1 MKPSSLADWRH
12 HMPEFLRDRRDLH
25 DLVDAAIAAR
35 KNAYAPYSGFQVGA
49 ALRSTD
55 GRVFCGV
62 NVESASFPVGIC
74 AERSAIVAAVTAGAR
89 AFDEVVVVT
98 DAEAPAAP
106 CGMCRQF
113 LAEFGLDLG
122 VTVVGREGPAW
133 RQTIRQLLPHA
144 FTPGS
149 FEPRPSWMDHRPG

>member
-1 MKPSSLADWRH
+1 MSQSPLLNWRANV
-12 HMPEFLRDRRDLH
+12 PGFLRERTDLH

-35 KNAYAPYSGFQVGA
+35 KHAYAPYSGFAVGA

-98 DAEAPAAP
+98 DAALPAAP

-122 VTVVGREGPAW
+122 VTVVGGNGPAW
-133 RQTIRQLLPHA
+133 RETIRQLLPHA

-149 FEPRPSWMDHRPG
+149 FEPRPSWLDNQT

>member
-1 MKPSSLADWRH
+1 MEQEQL
-12 HMPEFLRDRRDLH
+12 LLLQ
-25 DLVDAAIAAR
+25 LVVVIAA
-35 KNAYAPYSGFQVGA
+35 VGLAQNLA
-49 ALRSTD
+49 AVRALGS
-55 GRVFCGV
+55 
-62 NVESASFPVGIC
+62 VGIQRGHM
-74 AERSAIVAAVTAGAR
+74 ALHARSVAVTAGAR